1 MHGVEAP
8 GPTLGT
14 YIYSSLQGP
23 ILARVPEGPGLRRAA
38 PTQGGKI
45 RDKSNKIGASQA
57 QVKTKSSKIRDKSS
71 KIGASQ
77 AQVKTTSSK
86 IKDKSSKIGQVKH
99 KSKPSQ
105 AKLGTSQ
112 AK

>member
-57 QVKTKSSKIRDKSS
+57 QVKTKSSKI
-71 KIGASQ
+71 
-77 AQVKTTSSK
+77 
-86 IKDKSSKIGQVKH
+86 KDKSSKIGQVKH